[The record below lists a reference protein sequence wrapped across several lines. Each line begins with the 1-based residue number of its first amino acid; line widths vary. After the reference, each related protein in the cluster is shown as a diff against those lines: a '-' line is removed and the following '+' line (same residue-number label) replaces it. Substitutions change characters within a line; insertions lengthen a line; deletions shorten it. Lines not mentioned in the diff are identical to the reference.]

1 MDPHNL
7 LPRSKFDFSNLKK
20 LEVLRDDDFDMLSID
35 LLTWLQ
41 DKNWPIYQ
49 KILKI
54 VILRQDLLMKEIQ
67 GIMSSDD
74 DIWKQNLVDD
84 VIPKLSE
91 KNLLEV
97 KDKRII

>member
-1 MDPHNL
+1 
-7 LPRSKFDFSNLKK
+7 
-20 LEVLRDDDFDMLSID
+20 
-35 LLTWLQ
+35 
-41 DKNWPIYQ
+41 
-49 KILKI
+49 
-54 VILRQDLLMKEIQ
+54 MKEIQ